1 MSEFS
6 VSIRNYDDACALAK
20 ILIDNDYVVMLSVE
34 EQLYIVSAIWSERH
48 ADRNDVVFMNRC
60 TFEEKYVE
68 VDPNDRCE
76 D

>member
-6 VSIRNYDDACALAK
+6 VAVHDYDQACALAK
-20 ILIDNDYVVMLSVE
+20 ILMDNDYVVMLSVE

-48 ADRNDVVFMNRC
+48 ADRNDVVFMDRC

-68 VDPNDRCE
+68 VVSE
-76 D
+76 DD